1 MLIYWVDGDVVEKKK
16 GTHEEKKQQQ
26 PFKSP
31 YSSRTYVVC
40 SLGIGN
46 KVDLMQKRTITCS
59 GSICLYFPLP
69 LARSLVLSAE
79 SLNINILTYTRA
91 RSKIMKLKCKPSNCV
106 WTLKYEVCECVSSP
120 SGERERSRCVC
131 VCTLCCWGWKA
142 RETEYVCKHLRYSYS
157 RISCGYMRIAH
168 TAILIARVIWAQ
180 LSSEKS

>member
-1 MLIYWVDGDVVEKKK
+1 MLIYLVDGDVVEKKK

-106 WTLKYEVCECVSSP
+106 WTLKYEVCECVLCAVEVEKH
-120 SGERERSRCVC
+120 ERQSTFANIYDIRIHVSHVDTC
-131 VCTLCCWGWKA
+131 A
-142 RETEYVCKHLRYSYS
+142 LR
-157 RISCGYMRIAH
+157 
-168 TAILIARVIWAQ
+168 TQ
-180 LSSEKS
+180 LFS